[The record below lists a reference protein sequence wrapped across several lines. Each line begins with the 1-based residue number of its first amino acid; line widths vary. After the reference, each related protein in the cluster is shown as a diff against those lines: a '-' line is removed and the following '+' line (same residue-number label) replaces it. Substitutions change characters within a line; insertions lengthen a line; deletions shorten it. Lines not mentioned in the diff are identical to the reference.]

1 MFVMT
6 ENIIKR
12 PVYLREQGYNAPWFF
27 FEAERFEGA
36 KRFKNTALEDL
47 RPS

>member
-1 MFVMT
+1 M
-6 ENIIKR
+6 KR
-12 PVYLREQGYNAPWFF
+12 PVYLREQGCKGPWLF
-27 FEAERFEGA
+27 FEDERVEGA